1 MGRPEKRAKA
11 FVDEMSR
18 ISNFRHFDRE
28 VREAYFSQGYR
39 EAIADALREV
49 RKLCNVRQVIEKLE
63 EML

>member
-1 MGRPEKRAKA
+1 
-11 FVDEMSR
+11 MSR

-28 VREAYFSQGYR
+28 VREAYYSQGYR
-39 EAIADALREV
+39 EAIAEALSEV